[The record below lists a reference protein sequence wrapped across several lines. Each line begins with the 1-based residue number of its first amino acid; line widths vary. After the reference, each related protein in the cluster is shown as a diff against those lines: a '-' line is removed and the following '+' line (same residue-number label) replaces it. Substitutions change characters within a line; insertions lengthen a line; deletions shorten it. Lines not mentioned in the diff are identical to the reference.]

1 MKKLINLATRL
12 FSTALYFT
20 LLCLVLLAGL
30 SSNQQLAHADTDT
43 ARRLMTEMLSRV
55 HFYRLENG
63 LRVILYRRGIAP
75 VFSGVVSVKVGGSDE
90 LQGHTGISHL
100 LEHMAFKG
108 TETIGTKDFDREKKL
123 LSELE
128 EIAQASD
135 GATTF
140 TPEQKKRWSEI
151 DSQLQT
157 LWIKNDFFGQYE
169 SRGASQMNATTSA
182 DSTDYFNSFP
192 RAAFEFWCRME
203 ADRIKSPVMRQFYQE
218 RDVVMEERRTR
229 FDDSPEGRLYEQ
241 LLGASFSFH
250 PYRNPVIGYETDL
263 RTVTAQQVARFHQR
277 NYVPENIVVTLV
289 GDVDPERDIEIVRRY
304 FGQIKKASAP
314 ARLAYKEPVQ
324 QGERRVTL
332 ELAAAPTVLV
342 GYHKP
347 AYPHPDDP
355 RISLMAEILAGGSIA
370 PLYETLVKKQRIAAS
385 LGVEEAPGTLHP
397 SLLVFSL
404 TPKSPHTGDDVLKA
418 FDRVL
423 DQFSQRAIDSESIER
438 AKRSLA
444 VSFIKE
450 MRSNLGLAKDLAN
463 SELLFGDWKATLQW
477 FEELMAV
484 GPEDISRVAREY
496 LKKSNRTVAQITQK
510 EVSR

>member
-20 LLCLVLLAGL
+20 LLCLVFLAGL

-108 TETIGTKDFDREKKL
+108 TETIGTKDYDREKKL

-192 RAAFEFWCRME
+192 R
-203 ADRIKSPVMRQFYQE
+203 
-218 RDVVMEERRTR
+218 T
-229 FDDSPEGRLYEQ
+229 
-241 LLGASFSFH
+241 
-250 PYRNPVIGYETDL
+250 
-263 RTVTAQQVARFHQR
+263 
-277 NYVPENIVVTLV
+277 
-289 GDVDPERDIEIVRRY
+289 
-304 FGQIKKASAP
+304 
-314 ARLAYKEPVQ
+314 
-324 QGERRVTL
+324 
-332 ELAAAPTVLV
+332 
-342 GYHKP
+342 
-347 AYPHPDDP
+347 
-355 RISLMAEILAGGSIA
+355 
-370 PLYETLVKKQRIAAS
+370 
-385 LGVEEAPGTLHP
+385 
-397 SLLVFSL
+397 
-404 TPKSPHTGDDVLKA
+404 
-418 FDRVL
+418 
-423 DQFSQRAIDSESIER
+423 
-438 AKRSLA
+438 
-444 VSFIKE
+444 
-450 MRSNLGLAKDLAN
+450 
-463 SELLFGDWKATLQW
+463 
-477 FEELMAV
+477 
-484 GPEDISRVAREY
+484 
-496 LKKSNRTVAQITQK
+496 
-510 EVSR
+510 

>member
-1 MKKLINLATRL
+1 MKILSKLSHKVYLTFLFCVVFLVATGNLHRA
-12 FSTALYFT
+12 Y
-20 LLCLVLLAGL
+20 
-30 SSNQQLAHADTDT
+30 ADTDT

-108 TETIGTKDFDREKKL
+108 TETIGTKDYGREKKL

-128 EIAQASD
+128 QIAHASE
-135 GATTF
+135 GATSF
-140 TPEQKKRWSEI
+140 TAEQKQRWQEL
-151 DSQLQT
+151 DRELQA
-157 LWIKNDFFGQYE
+157 LWINNDFFGQYE
-169 SRGASQMNATTSA
+169 ARGASQMNATTSA

-192 RAAFEFWCRME
+192 RAAFEFWCQME
-203 ADRIKSPVMRQFYQE
+203 SDRIKSPVMRQFYQE
-218 RDVVMEERRTR
+218 RDVVMEERRSR
-229 FDDSPEGRLYEQ
+229 FDDSPEGKLYEQ
-241 LLGASFSFH
+241 LLSVSYSFH

-263 RTVTAQQVARFHQR
+263 KKVTADQVAAFHQR
-277 NYVPENIVVTLV
+277 HYVPENIVITLV
-289 GDVDPERDIEIVRRY
+289 GDIVPERDIEIVRRY
-304 FGQIKKASAP
+304 FGSIKKGTP
-314 ARLAYKEPVQ
+314 PPRLAYQEPAQV
-324 QGERRVTL
+324 GERRVAL
-332 ELAAAPTVLV
+332 ELAAAPTVLI

-355 RISLMAEILAGGSIA
+355 RIALMAEILAGGAIS

-385 LGVEEAPGTLHP
+385 VGVEEAPGTLHP

-404 TPKSPHTGDDVLKA
+404 TPKSPHSGDDLLKA
-418 FDRVL
+418 FDRVIAQFIQKPIDQESL
-423 DQFSQRAIDSESIER
+423 DR
-438 AKRSLA
+438 AKRASA
-444 VSFIKE
+444 VSFIKQ

-484 GPEDISRVAREY
+484 RSEDVSKVAREY
-496 LKKSNRTVAQITQK
+496 LKNSNRTVAQIIQK
-510 EVSR
+510 EAAR